1 MGKRT
6 FAVVG
11 AYCTGDIFGTAL
23 CGNCGTAKEVNMHRI
38 QAKNILSATNGMNLY
53 RGCTHGC
60 IYCDSR
66 SACYQMGHDFEDVA
80 VKENAPQL
88 LEEALRRKRR
98 LCMIGNR
105 CRCRRSVFTLRR
117 TAGAD
122 TAMPGVDCKI
132 WIWCNGIDEVGSRF
146 KRSGSAAKDSAE
158 CKVCGADDVD
168 HVERNALSHS
178 GTPCLHH

>member
-1 MGKRT
+1 
-6 FAVVG
+6 
-11 AYCTGDIFGTAL
+11 
-23 CGNCGTAKEVNMHRI
+23 
-38 QAKNILSATNGMNLY
+38 MNLY

-66 SACYQMGHDFEDVA
+66 SACYQMEHDFEDVA
-80 VKENAPQL
+80 VKGNAPQL

-98 LCMIGNR
+98 LCMIG
-105 CRCRRSVFTLRR
+105 T
-117 TAGAD
+117 GA
-122 TAMPGVDCKI
+122 MSDCKI

-168 HVERNALSHS
+168 HVGRNALSHF
-178 GTPCLHH
+178 GTPCLHHQTAV